1 MFRASRPW
9 IAVVTFGPLGAVTK
23 PLSRQCAAIGGDRE
37 QLRWVPDVFF
47 RWALRFDALAL
58 DSDPLTW
65 ERQETHPILVQAVRE
80 PR

>member
-1 MFRASRPW
+1 MDRRCYIRSFGRGIEAFVRAVRSHR
-9 IAVVTFGPLGAVTK
+9 
-23 PLSRQCAAIGGDRE
+23 GDRE
-37 QLRWVPDVFF
+37 QLRWAPDVSF

-65 ERQETHPILVQAVRE
+65 ERQETHPILVQAIRE